1 MPRASIRRMT
11 TDFAKTRVNAR
22 IDQVAEAQLRY
33 VTEHTQ
39 MNVTEALKASI
50 ALLYEKVSREHA
62 SPTEILNRGL
72 NFVGMGDSGR
82 EDVSEN
88 YKTELTRSLQQKL
101 GSADR

>member
-1 MPRASIRRMT
+1 MS
-11 TDFAKTRVNAR
+11 TDSAKTRVNAR

-50 ALLYEKVSREHA
+50 ALMYDKISREHSRPA
-62 SPTEILNRGL
+62 EILSRGV

-82 EDVSEN
+82 DDVSEN
-88 YKTELTRSLQQKL
+88 YKVELAFSLQQKL
-101 GSADR
+101 DSVADRR